1 MPVPS
6 HSPLVLERLCVHAR
20 DLLGVDEAAVFAR
33 DPASPGELTALAA
46 VGMGDGVVGERFP
59 AAGGLAGLAMSSG
72 QPLYVPDGERLE
84 RPLAEGGMLPSRAT
98 ASAPVAAAGELRG
111 ALSVSMRSRALRLGL
126 RQLELLGGLA
136 DLVGSSL
143 LHGPPLA
150 PGPVDAIRKL
160 VSDLEEA
167 DPQTAKHSDE
177 VSRLAVRVGAALGLS
192 GVELLEL
199 ELGSRLHDVGKLRV
213 PPAILR
219 KPGPLTDAE
228 RDVMRLHALWG
239 AELVGEIPGLE
250 AVALVVRFHHE
261 RFDGHGYPNG
271 LAGER
276 IPLASRVLA
285 ACDAYGAMTSDRP
298 YRPAL
303 GRVAALRELDRC
315 AGAQFDAR
323 VCAEVE
329 RCLLA
334 EDLDHQPLR
343 PAAVELGVEDL
354 LPRP

>member
-20 DLLGVDEAAVFAR
+20 DVLGVDEAAIYVR
-33 DPASPGELTALAA
+33 DEGELTALAA
-46 VGMGDGVVGERFP
+46 TGMGDGFVGKRFP
-59 AAGGLAGLAMSSG
+59 VAGGLAGLAMSSG
-72 QPLYVPDGERLE
+72 QPLYVPEHDVSELC
-84 RPLAEGGMLPSRAT
+84 AT
-98 ASAPVAAAGELRG
+98 ASAPVACDGEIAG
-111 ALSVSMRSRALRLGL
+111 ALSVGMRSQALRLGL

-136 DLVGSSL
+136 DLVGGSL
-143 LHGPPLA
+143 EHGKL
-150 PGPVDAIRKL
+150 GSGDPVAAIRKL
-160 VSDLEEA
+160 ALELERT
-167 DPQTAKHSDE
+167 DPHTSRHSDE
-177 VSRLAVRVGAALGLS
+177 VSRLAVRVGGALGLS

-219 KPGPLTDAE
+219 KPGPLTDHE
-228 RDVMRLHALWG
+228 REVMRLHALWG
-239 AELVGEIPGLE
+239 AEMVAEIAGLE

-261 RFDGHGYPNG
+261 RFDGHGYPDG

-298 YRPAL
+298 YRRAL
-303 GRVAALRELDRC
+303 GRAAALRELERC
-315 AGAQFDAR
+315 AGAQFEAR
-323 VCAEVE
+323 VCDELE

-334 EDLDHQPLR
+334 QDLDDQSLR

-354 LPRP
+354 LPGP

>member
-1 MPVPS
+1 
-6 HSPLVLERLCVHAR
+6 
-20 DLLGVDEAAVFAR
+20 
-33 DPASPGELTALAA
+33 
-46 VGMGDGVVGERFP
+46 
-59 AAGGLAGLAMSSG
+59 MSSG

-228 RDVMRLHALWG
+228 RDVMGLHALWG
-239 AELVGEIPGLE
+239 WVCDGSGGAGDRR
-250 AVALVVRFHHE
+250 ATRSE
-261 RFDGHGYPNG
+261 RTP
-271 LAGER
+271 
-276 IPLASRVLA
+276 
-285 ACDAYGAMTSDRP
+285 DREP
-298 YRPAL
+298 RRHRRTRDSGDRQRARRQLPRHRLHRPRRRL
-303 GRVAALRELDRC
+303 GRH
-315 AGAQFDAR
+315 QFSRRTRRHRDQR
-323 VCAEVE
+323 
-329 RCLLA
+329 
-334 EDLDHQPLR
+334 H
-343 PAAVELGVEDL
+343 AV
-354 LPRP
+354 